1 MCPYGRE
8 LHRVSS
14 PGKSDRDPVRGEG
27 VTAPLPPQ
35 DSGQQT
41 DSAARKP
48 LSSGASEAHSDAQ
61 RDNAPAQ
68 PGRATSAGAALT
80 MHRQH
85 GTRVPP
91 KPDRPP
97 TGDPQSSPDNRPPDA
112 RSPSNISDTAAPPA
126 TARAG
131 QASRTNA
138 EAASW
143 ELTTEELRAAEVITE
158 HKVPAAKGWRKW
170 LRVATFGLVAME
182 QSPDERRVRAL
193 NAIINSPL
201 RGAYSVVVLGGKGGV
216 GKTIAAI
223 GMGSMF
229 ALVRKDKV
237 VAIDGNPDIGA
248 NLAERI
254 DPTAASSYREVLA
267 DDRIERYADMRSHVG
282 QSPVSGLDVLAANR
296 QVNDRKLLDPKTYH
310 AAYERLQRFYS
321 VFVTDAG
328 TNVEHPVMKG
338 LLAKADSIIVVASST
353 RDSAQ
358 AAGKVMDWLRES
370 GHHELLARSVVV
382 LNDVTGRSDGKL
394 IDTLVK
400 TFARRVGDG
409 RVFVLPYDRHIAAA
423 GVVDIDQLRPATRRR
438 FLEIAAAVAA
448 NFPATPNPPDRRPR

>member
-1 MCPYGRE
+1 
-8 LHRVSS
+8 L
-14 PGKSDRDPVRGEG
+14 
-27 VTAPLPPQ
+27 
-35 DSGQQT
+35 
-41 DSAARKP
+41 
-48 LSSGASEAHSDAQ
+48 LSKASEAHPGVQ
-61 RDNAPAQ
+61 RDSAPAQ
-68 PGRATSAGAALT
+68 PSWAAPPAAAST

-85 GTRVPP
+85 GVHVPP
-91 KPDRPP
+91 NPNRPP
-97 TGDPQSSPDNRPPDA
+97 TGDPQPSQANRPPAA
-112 RSPSNISDTAAPPA
+112 RPPFSITPAPPA

-131 QASRTNA
+131 QASPTTA

-158 HKVPAAKGWRKW
+158 HKVPSAKGWRKW
-170 LRVATFGLVAME
+170 LRVATFGLVTME
-182 QSPDERRVRAL
+182 QSPDERRFRLL
-193 NAIINSPL
+193 NAIVNSPL
-201 RGAYSVVVLGGKGGV
+201 LGSYSVVVLGGKGGV
-216 GKTIAAI
+216 GKTTTAI
-223 GMGSMF
+223 GIGSMF
-229 ALVRKDKV
+229 ASVRKDKV

-296 QVNDRKLLDPKTYH
+296 QVSKRKLLDPRTYH

-338 LLAKADSIIVVASST
+338 LLAKADSIIVVASTT

-370 GHHELLARSVVV
+370 GHHELLTRSVVV
-382 LNDVTGRSDGKL
+382 LNDVTGRSDRKL
-394 IDTLVK
+394 IATLVK
-400 TFARRVGDG
+400 TFARRVGGD

-423 GVVDIDQLRPATRRR
+423 GVVDIDQLRPATRRQ
-438 FLEIAAAVAA
+438 FLEIAAAVAT
-448 NFPATPNPPDRRPR
+448 NFPATPKPQ

>member
-1 MCPYGRE
+1 M
-8 LHRVSS
+8 SS
-14 PGKSDRDPVRGEG
+14 QDKGDRDPVRGEG
-27 VTAPLPPQ
+27 ATAPLPPQ
-35 DSGQQT
+35 DSGKQT

-48 LSSGASEAHSDAQ
+48 LSSGASEAQSGVQ
-61 RDNAPAQ
+61 RDNGHAQ
-68 PGRATSAGAALT
+68 PGSAPSPGAALT
-80 MHRQH
+80 MQQEHR
-85 GTRVPP
+85 TRV
-91 KPDRPP
+91 PP
-97 TGDPQSSPDNRPPDA
+97 TGDPQSSLANRSSDA
-112 RSPSNISDTAAPPA
+112 RPSSFTSDTAAPPA
-126 TARAG
+126 TSRAG

-138 EAASW
+138 DSW

-158 HKVPAAKGWRKW
+158 HKIPAAKGWRKW

-201 RGAYSVVVLGGKGGV
+201 LGSYSVMVLGGKGGV
-216 GKTIAAI
+216 GKTTTAI

-229 ALVRKDKV
+229 ASVRKDKV

-296 QVNDRKLLDPKTYH
+296 QVSDRKLLDPKTYH
-310 AAYERLQRFYS
+310 ATYERLQRFYS

-358 AAGKVMDWLRES
+358 AAGKVMDWLREA

-382 LNDVTGRSDGKL
+382 LNDVTGRSDRKL

-400 TFARRVGDG
+400 TFARRVGDA

-423 GVVDIDQLRPATRRR
+423 GVVDIDQLRPATRRQ

-448 NFPATPNPPDRRPR
+448 NFPATQTRNDRRPR